1 MENSFAARL
10 RLVRGK
16 ESREKFAKKLGLSP
30 RALLNYENGTRVP
43 KSDLLSQ
50 ICARLGID
58 IAWLLTGVSSDG
70 SIPEIKR
77 GTSDMSE
84 VFEGGDRNQHIENIA
99 LKEKKSSDMSEVML
113 SYEESR
119 NLYQKM
125 LDLQERIATLLED
138 KAALQVA
145 LERANMDT
153 ERRDQRI
160 RELERENAGLREAQ
174 KGAAFICRTAA
185 GGADAS

>member
-84 VFEGGDRNQHIENIA
+84 VFEGGGY
-99 LKEKKSSDMSEVML
+99 KPT
-113 SYEESR
+113 Y
-119 NLYQKM
+119 
-125 LDLQERIATLLED
+125 
-138 KAALQVA
+138 
-145 LERANMDT
+145 
-153 ERRDQRI
+153 
-160 RELERENAGLREAQ
+160 
-174 KGAAFICRTAA
+174 
-185 GGADAS
+185 